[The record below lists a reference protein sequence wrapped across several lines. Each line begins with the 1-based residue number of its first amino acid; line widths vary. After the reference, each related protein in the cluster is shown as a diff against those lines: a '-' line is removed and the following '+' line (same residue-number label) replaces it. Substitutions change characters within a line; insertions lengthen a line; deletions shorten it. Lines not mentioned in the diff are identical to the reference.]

1 MSSPDIQSLIT
12 RSCLIN
18 QESGKSSSINPD
30 DLEHPTKLI
39 KFLVGV
45 RYQNEYFPIGGPWS
59 ESLDGPNPGNDPQVL
74 IRTAIRCVQ
83 GQTGID
89 LSKCLQWYV
98 DDFLSLISLSFSL
111 TFSLILFFFVE
122 FSFSIWKDALLILI
136 HFCSSTMYLI
146 LGAATWRCA
155 IIVRK
160 KFTRAV

>member
-1 MSSPDIQSLIT
+1 MSSPDIQTLIS

-18 QESGKSSSINPD
+18 QESSKNSSINPD

-89 LSKCLQWYV
+89 LSKCIQWYV
-98 DDFLSLISLSFSL
+98 NNCLSRYSYILIFSYSLSLFLCN
-111 TFSLILFFFVE
+111 
-122 FSFSIWKDALLILI
+122 
-136 HFCSSTMYLI
+136 FCP
-146 LGAATWRCA
+146 
-155 IIVRK
+155 
-160 KFTRAV
+160 